1 MTNEKTYGGH
11 TWEDLK
17 ELPHGKK
24 FAGIALDAL
33 PDLLVQDVQAITSR
47 TRAEFER
54 IFNETETWL
63 QGRGSAPERSAAN

>member
-1 MTNEKTYGGH
+1 
-11 TWEDLK
+11 
-17 ELPHGKK
+17 
-24 FAGIALDAL
+24 
-33 PDLLVQDVQAITSR
+33 VQDVQAITSR